1 MCTGEHD
8 GGELTDNADN
18 LLDLICLVLTPK
30 QAQSDPLP
38 DSQCQD
44 PFNNQPRFAS
54 TPKCSLLRQSVLECA
69 EWPQI
74 ADEWV
79 ALPFRQKRNPLVTCA
94 SLAEQSLWTITGNNV
109 IGLLSTPIGLTIQ
122 NMALAPTD
130 AQCDIRMSFDEWRR
144 IADKAVFFLSP
155 ERIQFV
161 VNEGVTI
168 EQIYRSAS
176 GKTSA
181 PLGRDAIRRVLEF
194 QPSFLKKVKDI
205 KKVVNSLVPDA
216 FDDCDIISSVFSM
229 PHLNDDI
236 KVAQVDD
243 AQIAKATGYTVE
255 AVISAREH
263 YRIPLDFGLKI
274 IQFLN
279 GKAPDQTVER
289 CLTITGGGDRRYVKT
304 IGPKD
309 KPVYVFGSDHLVP
322 APADGY
328 PWARRG

>member
-1 MCTGEHD
+1 MQGSRCRDQFDHQRRFSGT
-8 GGELTDNADN
+8 
-18 LLDLICLVLTPK
+18 LIRSV
-30 QAQSDPLP
+30 
-38 DSQCQD
+38 
-44 PFNNQPRFAS
+44 
-54 TPKCSLLRQSVLECA
+54 LRQNVLECD
-69 EWPQI
+69 ERSQI
-74 ADEWV
+74 ADGWV
-79 ALPFRQKRNPLVTCA
+79 GLPLRQKRNPPDTCA
-94 SLAEQSLWTITGNNV
+94 SLAEQNLWTITGNNV

-122 NMALAPTD
+122 NMALAPTE

-161 VNEGVTI
+161 VSEGVTI

-205 KKVVNSLVPDA
+205 KKVLNSLVPDA

-229 PHLNDDI
+229 PFLNDDI
-236 KVAQVDD
+236 KIAQVDD
-243 AQIAKATGYTVE
+243 VQIAKATGYSVE

-274 IQFLN
+274 IQFLD
-279 GKAPDQTVER
+279 GKVPDQSVER

-309 KPVYVFGSDHLVP
+309 RPVYVFGSDHLVP
-322 APADGY
+322 APANGH
-328 PWARRG
+328 PWARGG